1 MWPTQRASPWAIL
14 EAACGL
20 LLGSSVRWTL
30 WHTILFQ
37 PLWRPL
43 FKGVMDSA
51 GNLCFIGKWK
61 EREML
66 AKMLVLLYWENT
78 ENLPILKV
86 LLSSFLCLLANWT
99 SCSKWQI
106 RNGKPVLCLGLLQKS
121 PTEWLWLL
129 LSIYIVFIL
138 ACGKKSFESVVWI

>member
-14 EAACGL
+14 EAACRL

-30 WHTILFQ
+30 WHTTLFQ